1 MIRLPAQIVSWTA
14 IVGTILPP
22 LLYLGGQMTLSMCHT
37 LMLVATIV
45 WFVVTPFWM
54 GREPTA

>member
-1 MIRLPAQIVSWTA
+1 MIRLPAQIVSWTS

-22 LLYLGGQMTLSMCHT
+22 LLYLGGRMPLPTCHT
-37 LMLVATIV
+37 VMLVATVV

-54 GREPTA
+54 DRETTS